1 MAHADLPRWQ
11 LESIYAGLQS
21 AEYRHDRNALG
32 EQVDALEAFLDE
44 RRVRAPDEGGDTAEP
59 LATLESLIAHLN
71 GVYETLQLLHVY
83 LGDTLSVDAS
93 DDRARAE
100 LTSLDPVDARLSALM
115 ARVTAWVGALDIGVL
130 ALRSKV
136 VAEHAYAL
144 RRIQSEAL
152 HLMGE
157 EAEALAA
164 ALDGSGASAWERLH
178 NDLISQRSI
187 RARIPEE
194 AEPKDFSVAELYVAL
209 ADPREEVRRTAFDAQ
224 SELLESD
231 AVVHAAALNGV
242 KGQTRELAHRRGWSS
257 VLESTLFDNAIDEE
271 SLTAMRTATAETA
284 PTLRRYLRAKAS
296 FLGKEALRWWDL
308 QAPVSTSD
316 PQTFS
321 WDEAKRFVVDRFGR
335 YSERLAEFAT
345 RAFEEGWVDV
355 PPRPGKR
362 NGAFCSPVFGR
373 KESRVMLNFG
383 GRLNDVFTLAHELGH
398 AYHNDCLYRH
408 ARTLLQ
414 TQLPMTLAET
424 ASIFCETLVVN
435 GLLDEAGDAEALAIL
450 EQDLRQ
456 TTQLVLD
463 IDARFRFES
472 ALVAQRAERA
482 LAPVELD
489 ALMQRSQREAYGE
502 GLAEG
507 PLHRLAWAEKPH
519 YYLGGRS
526 FYNYPYTFGF
536 LFGRGLY
543 SAYRDDPDGFIK
555 RYDELLAGTGLADA
569 VDLAGSF
576 DMDIRDPAFWR
587 SSLAVAEERVER
599 YAALVGR
606 MTP

>member
-1 MAHADLPRWQ
+1 VAHADLPHWQ
-11 LESIYAGLQS
+11 LDSIYPGLDS
-21 AEYRHDRNALG
+21 AEYRSDRDALG
-32 EQVDALEAFLDE
+32 RRVDALEAFLDE
-44 RRVRAPDEGGDTAEP
+44 RRVRAPDEGGDTGQA
-59 LATLESLIAHLN
+59 LATLDGLIARLN
-71 GVYETLQLLHVY
+71 EVYETLQLLHAF
-83 LGDTLSVDAS
+83 LGNTLSVNAD

-100 LTSLDPVDARLSALM
+100 LTSLDPLDARLAALM
-115 ARVTAWVGALDIGVL
+115 ARVTAWLGALDLDPL
-130 ALRSKV
+130 ARRSTV

-144 RRIQSEAL
+144 RRIQAEAL
-152 HLMGE
+152 HIMGE

-194 AEPKDFSVAELYVAL
+194 AEPKDFSVAELFVAL
-209 ADPREEVRRTAFDAQ
+209 GDPREEVRRAAFDAQ
-224 SELLESD
+224 SELLERD

-242 KGQTRELAHRRGWSS
+242 KGQTRELVLKRGWSS
-257 VLESTLFDNAIDEE
+257 VLESTLFDNAIDEA
-271 SLTAMRTATAETA
+271 SLRAMHTATAEAA
-284 PTLRRYLRAKAS
+284 PTLRRYLGAKAS
-296 FLGKEALRWWDL
+296 FLGKTALEWWDL
-308 QAPVSTSD
+308 RAPVTAAE
-316 PQTFS
+316 PQTFT
-321 WDEAKRFVVDRFGR
+321 WEEAKAFVVERFGR
-335 YSERLAEFAT
+335 YSERLADFAR

-355 PPRPGKR
+355 PPRAGKR

-383 GRLNDVFTLAHELGH
+383 GRLTDVFTLAHELGH
-398 AYHNDCLYRH
+398 AYHNDCLYR
-408 ARTLLQ
+408 AERTLLQ

-435 GLLDEAGDAEALAIL
+435 GLLHEAGDADALAIL
-450 EQDLRQ
+450 EQDLHH
-456 TTQLVLD
+456 TTQLVID
-463 IDARFRFES
+463 IEARFRFES
-472 ALVAQRAERA
+472 AVIERRGERA
-482 LAPVELD
+482 LAPAELD
-489 ALMQRSQREAYGE
+489 ALMQRSQREAYGD

-519 YYLGGRS
+519 YYFGGRS

-543 SAYRDDPDGFIK
+543 GAYRDDPAGFIE
-555 RYDELLAGTGLADA
+555 RYDGLLAGTGLADA
-569 VDLAGSF
+569 AELAASF
-576 DMDIRDPAFWR
+576 DIDIRDPAFWR
-587 SSLAVAEERVER
+587 SSLAVAEERVDR